1 MRRGNCV
8 VAAGIRAAGSQKVW
22 LKSLATGGTF
32 LEDTLLPK
40 YCFTFRFWGMGG
52 RGWGAPLT
60 LFMLNKM
67 FAKQTNIWVWPFLY
81 SFTQVISLRI
91 QGFKYWQ
98 IKTKK
103 TVTHPNLKKNN
114 FKRIIFHPLLN
125 LMVNPWIW
133 TSCSYRIGSSTKF
146 ALICIVQVHCTPLHC
161 SSYPYSCTIIL
172 HCSIE
177 PHCKFQFALHLAPGY
192 SVAATTL
199 QQNLKCLKCLP
210 TLYIVQCSAEVA
222 HYTEL

>member
-146 ALICIVQVHCTPLHC
+146 ALICIVQVHCTSLHC
-161 SSYPYSCTIIL
+161 SSYPLQVYNYSALLNWTSLQVSSCTAPCDCTRCKFALICIVQL
-172 HCSIE
+172 HCTSL
-177 PHCKFQFALHLAPGY
+177 HC
-192 SVAATTL
+192 
-199 QQNLKCLKCLP
+199 
-210 TLYIVQCSAEVA
+210 
-222 HYTEL
+222 